1 MMELSL
7 RPVAGEKRGE
17 FRFGFGIWE
26 GGNRVVRI
34 MQEAGLFFLLFFK
47 HASFTTVLGECTY
60 KWHFGILGHSPPLT
74 RPIKLSNYR
83 RRRVVKHYTACC
95 GMYTP

>member
-17 FRFGFGIWE
+17 FRFGFVIWE

-34 MQEAGLFFLLFFK
+34 MQEAGLFFLLFFINTPLSRRFWENV
-47 HASFTTVLGECTY
+47 HTN
-60 KWHFGILGHSPPLT
+60 GILVFWDTPPPSLA
-74 RPIKLSNYR
+74 P
-83 RRRVVKHYTACC
+83 
-95 GMYTP
+95 